1 MAEMDSLKIHSTP
14 QFKSSSLVVGWHEDA
29 SELGT
34 KVIDYLNS
42 KLGVEVFAEIEPLDF
57 FPLGG
62 VSVQD
67 DVVQFPESKFFYSRQ
82 KDLVLFKSNTPRSE
96 WHRFLNTVL
105 DVAEN
110 YCHVK
115 EIYTIGGMV
124 SLSAHT
130 APRDLLA
137 ISNSVKIR
145 EALGQHYPDKEMDYE
160 TPPGQRPTL
169 SSFLLW
175 AARNRNIAAASL
187 WVPVPFYLL
196 PTEDPAACKKVI
208 EFLDK
213 RFGLGIDFRDLDE
226 AVRNQNERI
235 ARVRFSYPEVDNYI
249 KHLESNLSLSQEES
263 EKLVKEIEEFLKKT
277 D

>member
-1 MAEMDSLKIHSTP
+1 MARRCSRT
-14 QFKSSSLVVGWHEDA
+14 GC
-29 SELGT
+29 
-34 KVIDYLNS
+34 
-42 KLGVEVFAEIEPLDF
+42 KLGGEVFAEIEPLDF
-57 FPLGG
+57 FHLGG

-67 DVVQFPESKFFYSRQ
+67 DVVQFPESRFFYSQQ
-82 KDLVLFKSNTPRSE
+82 KDLVLFKSNVPRSE
-96 WHRFLNTVL
+96 WHRFLNIVL

-110 YCHVK
+110 YCHVN

-130 APRDLLA
+130 VPRELLA
-137 ISNSVKIR
+137 ISNSPKMRGV
-145 EALGQHYPDKEMDYE
+145 LGQYGLDKGMDYE

-175 AARNRNIAAASL
+175 VARNRSIAAASL

-196 PTEDPAACKKVI
+196 PTEDPAACQKSV

-213 RFGLGIDFRDLDE
+213 RFDLGLDFKDLDE
-226 AVRNQNERI
+226 AVERQNERI
-235 ARVRFSYPEVDNYI
+235 ARIRFSYPEVDNYI
-249 KHLESNLSLSQEES
+249 RNLESNVSLSQEES

>member
-1 MAEMDSLKIHSTP
+1 MESLKIHSTP
-14 QFKSSSLVVGWHEDA
+14 PFKSSSLIVGWHEDVA
-29 SELGT
+29 GLGAN
-34 KVIDYLNS
+34 VIDYINS
-42 KLGVEVFAEIEPLDF
+42 KLGGEAFAEIEPLDF
-57 FPLGG
+57 FPLGS

-82 KDLVLFKSNTPRSE
+82 KDLVLFKSNVPRSE
-96 WHRFLNTVL
+96 WHRFLNIVL

-110 YCHVK
+110 YCHVN

-130 APRDLLA
+130 VPRELLA
-137 ISNSVKIR
+137 ISNSSKMR
-145 EALGQHYPDKEMDYE
+145 KGLGPYDWDKGMDYE

-175 AARNRNIAAASL
+175 VARNRNIAAASL

-196 PTEDPAACKKVI
+196 PTEDPAACRKSV

-213 RFGLGIDFRDLDE
+213 RFDLGLDFKDLDE

-235 ARVRFSYPEVDNYI
+235 ARIRFSYPEVDNYI
-249 KHLESNLSLSQEES
+249 RNLESNLSLSQEES